1 MSLLLLGAEQNY
13 AAGTVVS
20 MLKNLDVP
28 PNSPD
33 RMMRISLSVTN
44 GELVDAWS
52 IALLID
58 ALAIKLDVS
67 PSFIIT
73 TEPDVQLDGA

>member
-28 PNSPD
+28 PDSPD